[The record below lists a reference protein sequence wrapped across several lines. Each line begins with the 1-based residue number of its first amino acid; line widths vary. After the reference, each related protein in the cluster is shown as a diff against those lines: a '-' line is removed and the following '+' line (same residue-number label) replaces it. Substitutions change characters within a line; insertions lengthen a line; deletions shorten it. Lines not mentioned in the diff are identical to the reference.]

1 MGGRE
6 GDHRMLVDKFQIGNS
21 VIEIYDDCIDKSK
34 VDEVLK
40 RIGAVRKEETD
51 GDKICEKE
59 PVAV

>member
-1 MGGRE
+1 
-6 GDHRMLVDKFQIGNS
+6 MLVDKFQIGNS

-51 GDKICEKE
+51 GDRICEKE